1 MKPDMLYQADAS
13 KLKSSEGVHLV
24 RVSLWNFQKPQN
36 SKRGLNKLITVLIS
50 LLFTDFCVLIEAC
63 RIRTFLHWKAVAE
76 MIQNVKKKLRTY
88 FGPRVSI
95 ERIQFAH
102 FFLMFIVFFCA
113 CVFSAMFSDVLC
125 SFFGMSSKTTCK
137 YMWKCNVT
145 S

>member
-1 MKPDMLYQADAS
+1 MYEPDMLYQEDAS

-76 MIQNVKKKLRTY
+76 MIQNVKK
-88 FGPRVSI
+88 
-95 ERIQFAH
+95 
-102 FFLMFIVFFCA
+102 
-113 CVFSAMFSDVLC
+113 
-125 SFFGMSSKTTCK
+125 
-137 YMWKCNVT
+137 N
-145 S
+145 